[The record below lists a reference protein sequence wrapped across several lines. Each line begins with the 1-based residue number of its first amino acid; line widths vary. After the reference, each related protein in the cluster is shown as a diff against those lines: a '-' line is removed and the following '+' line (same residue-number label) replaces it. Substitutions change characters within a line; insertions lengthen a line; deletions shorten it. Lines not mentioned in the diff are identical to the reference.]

1 MLDGMY
7 GQPLK
12 LYAMPAHVVPDA
24 HRVRK
29 EDPSVGEKDQSA
41 QSVQYLQ
48 IRVRCPREFIYL

>member
-41 QSVQYLQ
+41 QSVDPEWAQELP
-48 IRVRCPREFIYL
+48 RV